1 MQKAAFMM
9 LVSIISDIHGNLEAL
24 KRAIEIT
31 EDLRCDQIV
40 CLGDI
45 VGYGPNP
52 DECVS
57 MIRSASDHV
66 VMGNHDHAV
75 FDVEATEKFNDI
87 ARMAVSWTRER
98 LQPNNMEY
106 LAGLPLALTMDDV
119 LFVHSTPAEPE
130 SWHYVFD
137 EEDAAEGFGRM
148 DSSVCFIG
156 HTHIPVHFSTS
167 HEQAGPVLARD
178 HKHIIN
184 VGSVGQ
190 PRDGDPRLSFGV
202 FDSEAWTYRSVR
214 AEYDVQTTAEK
225 IRQAGL
231 PLFLAERLL
240 RGR

>member
-1 MQKAAFMM
+1 M

-31 EDLRCDQIV
+31 EDLRCDKVV

-52 DECVS
+52 NECVNV
-57 MIRSASDHV
+57 IRSASNHV
-66 VMGNHDHAV
+66 VMGNHDNAV
-75 FDVEATEKFNDI
+75 IDTKAIEKFNDI
-87 ARMAVSWTRER
+87 AKMAVSWTRDQ
-98 LQPNNMEY
+98 LQPENVAY
-106 LAGLPLALTMDDV
+106 LAELPLSLMMDGI
-119 LFVHSTPAEPE
+119 LLVHSTPSEPE

-137 EEDAAEGFGRM
+137 EEDAAEGFECM
-148 DSSVCFIG
+148 NTPVCFIG
-156 HTHIPVHFSTS
+156 HTHIPAHFSTCQ
-167 HEQAGPVLARD
+167 EQVGLALDRD

-190 PRDGDPRLSFGV
+190 PRDGDNRLSFGI
-202 FDSEAWTYRSVR
+202 FDTEAWIYRPVR
-214 AEYDVQTTAEK
+214 ADYDVQTTAEK